1 MERRSACGG
10 ERGKTGMHARGR
22 RCESTSRMPAE
33 AAMSTG
39 GRVPSAALG
48 RNLKGGRQYQDY
60 RESH

>member
-1 MERRSACGG
+1 
-10 ERGKTGMHARGR
+10 
-22 RCESTSRMPAE
+22 MPAE